1 MNHALMLFSK
11 FLERLTYFFFWSRF
25 DTNFSTFP
33 IFILSAKTDSSLWFL
48 WSFKGYSTFT
58 SKTYPSFVF
67 VCFNQTR
74 VLVVFGSLLNH
85 KGSLRP
91 IAGIVLLFH
100 RLIVSP
106 DSAFS
111 CRVCV
116 CVCVCAC
123 VCVFYVHWPWRL
135 HLSGSVWTPGNRSTM
150 LCRKRKFPMP
160 SPFIATLECST

>member
-116 CVCVCAC
+116 CVCVCVCVRVC
-123 VCVFYVHWPWRL
+123 VCFTSIDREGFICLDQFGHQGTDQRCYVEN
-135 HLSGSVWTPGNRSTM
+135 VNF
-150 LCRKRKFPMP
+150 LCQVP
-160 SPFIATLECST
+160 SLLL